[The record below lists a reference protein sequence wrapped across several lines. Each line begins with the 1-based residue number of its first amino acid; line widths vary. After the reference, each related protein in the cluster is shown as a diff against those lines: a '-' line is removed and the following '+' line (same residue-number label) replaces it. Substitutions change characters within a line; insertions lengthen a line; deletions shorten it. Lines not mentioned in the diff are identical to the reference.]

1 METKICTK
9 CNQELPI
16 NDFNWRDKKKG
27 TRRSECKYCHTKYM
41 KETYETKRS
50 IVSDIKSQMKC
61 KKCGENRY
69 YVLDFHHLDPSE
81 KEATVARMV
90 SNNYQLEKTL
100 QEIEKCIVLCSN
112 CHREFHYLNDSYDI
126 TIDDYLND
134 NYLARCQ

>member
-41 KETYETKRS
+41 KEMYETKRS

-69 YVLDFHHLDPSE
+69 YVLDFHHLNPSE
-81 KEATVARMV
+81 KETTVARMV

-112 CHREFHYLNDSYDI
+112 CHRECHYLNDNCDI

-134 NYLARCQ
+134 NYPAKCQ